1 MLWTCLNFPSFSM
14 QLALRGGAVPE
25 PLVIASGGRRPEILS
40 CNPAALQH
48 GIRPGMS
55 VSAALALAP
64 RLIERPRDPAAEA
77 QALQNLA
84 LWAGQFTPS
93 VSLQAPGS
101 LLLEVEGCLRL
112 FGGLRAL
119 NARIQSE
126 LEALGYKPSMASA
139 PTPAA
144 AWLFARA
151 GIATTLL
158 DRHELKR
165 ALAPLPLSLLN
176 QPPATLEKLG
186 EAGVRTFGECLKLP
200 RDGLG
205 RRFGQGLLDEMDRTL
220 GKLPDPRG
228 WFVSPARYKGRL
240 LLPAPVAES
249 EALLFALKRLVLELC
264 GFLLLRNAGV
274 TRLKVELQHE
284 DHPTG
289 AFVLGLS
296 VPSRD
301 ATRIVQ
307 LLRER
312 LHAMPLRDR
321 VQAIV
326 LQSEEIA
333 ALSSRNLTLFPDD
346 QGQEEERLM
355 LVEHLRARLGVEN
368 VHGVTSFPD
377 HRPEYAF
384 RREEP
389 GKTGATTSVARRPL
403 WLLNQPRLIARQGE
417 QPSFGGPLTLTTGPE
432 RIESGWW
439 DGGDIR
445 RDYFTA
451 SNEAGETLWI
461 YRDRGAARGWYVHGL
476 FA

>member
-1 MLWTCLNFPSFSM
+1 MS
-14 QLALRGGAVPE
+14 E
-25 PLVIASGGRRPEILS
+25 PLVVTSGGQHPEVLS
-40 CNPAALQH
+40 CNPSAHQQ

-55 VSAALALAP
+55 VSAALALTSQ
-64 RLIERPRDPAAEA
+64 LIEQPRDTLAEA
-77 QALQNLA
+77 QALHNLA

-93 VSLQAPGS
+93 VSLQAPDG

-126 LEALGYKPSMASA
+126 LEALGYRSTMACA
-139 PTPAA
+139 PTPTA

-158 DRHELKR
+158 DRHALKR

-176 QPPATLEKLG
+176 QPAATLEKLAQ
-186 EAGVRTFGECLKLP
+186 AGVRTLGECLKLP

-205 RRFGQGLLDEMDRTL
+205 RRFGQTLLDEMDRAL
-220 GKLPDPRG
+220 SRLPDPRKL
-228 WFVSPARYKGRL
+228 FIAPMRYLGRL
-240 LLPAPVAES
+240 LLPVPVIES

-264 GFLLLRNAGV
+264 GFLLLRNAGI

-284 DHPTG
+284 DRPP
-289 AFVLGLS
+289 VSLLLGLS

-301 ATRIVQ
+301 APRIMQ

-312 LHAMPLRDR
+312 LLTLSLRDR
-321 VQAIV
+321 VEALTLQA
-326 LQSEEIA
+326 EETTTLA
-333 ALSSRNLTLFPDD
+333 PRNLTLFPDERE
-346 QGQEEERLM
+346 QEEERLM
-355 LVEHLRARLGVEN
+355 LIEHLRARLGVEN
-368 VHGVTSFPD
+368 VHGIATFPD

-384 RREEP
+384 RRSEP
-389 GKTGATTSVARRPL
+389 GKSSTKNPFPRRPL
-403 WLLNQPRLIARQGE
+403 WLLSQPRPISQQGE
-417 QPSFGGPLTLTTGPE
+417 QLSFGGLLTLTAGPE

-439 DGGDIR
+439 DGHDIR
-445 RDYFTA
+445 RDYFVARNT
-451 SNEAGETLWI
+451 AGEILWI
-461 YRDRGAARGWYVHGL
+461 YRDRAATRGWYVHGL